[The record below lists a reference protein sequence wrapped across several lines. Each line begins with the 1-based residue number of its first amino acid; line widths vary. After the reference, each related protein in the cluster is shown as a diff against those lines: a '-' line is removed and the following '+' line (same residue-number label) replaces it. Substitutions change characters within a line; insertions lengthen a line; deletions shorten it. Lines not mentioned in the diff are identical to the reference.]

1 MQYSIRTSR
10 ATTELP
16 ICPTRGI
23 TMSDFEVVPEALE
36 AYADNLD
43 QSLQGCFDSISEYV
57 TNSACDKSGF
67 TGLLMILHPA
77 VDLVDYLF
85 QETLDFGRERMRSLA
100 EGMREA
106 ANEYRNDDKAAQDI
120 FTKILTE
127 LDTKVDVIK

>member
-100 EGMREA
+100 EGMRDA

>member
-1 MQYSIRTSR
+1 
-10 ATTELP
+10 
-16 ICPTRGI
+16 
-23 TMSDFEVVPEALE
+23 MSDFEVVPEALE

-100 EGMREA
+100 EGMRDA

>member
-1 MQYSIRTSR
+1 MQYSIRTGR